1 MSFGTRAIFEPLRS
15 LAFGSIAADYAAIG
29 TALTHQARMM
39 IIVNASNTDV
49 IISFDDVNDHLFM
62 PTASQIVLDF
72 TSNEV
77 DMNGLFIP
85 KGTIVYAKYATGVA
99 TTGAVYVSVVYAY
112 GDNQ

>member
-1 MSFGTRAIFEPLRS
+1 MSFGTRAVFEPLRS
-15 LAFGSIAADYAAIG
+15 LSQPLLGTYQAIG

-39 IIVNASNTDV
+39 IIVNATNTDV
-49 IISFDDVNDHLFM
+49 VISFDKVNDHLFM
-62 PTASQIVLDF
+62 PTSSQIILDF

-85 KGTIVYAKYATGVA
+85 LGTIVYAKYNSGAA
-99 TTGAVYVSVVYAY
+99 TTGAVYVSVIYAY